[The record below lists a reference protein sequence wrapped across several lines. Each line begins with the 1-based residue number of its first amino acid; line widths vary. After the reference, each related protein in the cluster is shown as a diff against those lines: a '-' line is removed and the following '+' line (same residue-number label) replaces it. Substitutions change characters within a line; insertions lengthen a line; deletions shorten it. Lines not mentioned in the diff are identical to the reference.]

1 MSSQGNPHM
10 NQQKFIHPGLTFR
23 NSFVQVNTAEQMRLH
38 ARLLNEK
45 TALGSPLPIPLQAFS
60 SGIIRVNPLTT
71 GVLTYLVDLS
81 GMNHQVLIV
90 AGPNLDIA

>member
-1 MSSQGNPHM
+1 MSIGIGLSQGNPHM

-45 TALGSPLPIPLQAFS
+45 TALGSPL
-60 SGIIRVNPLTT
+60 TT
-71 GVLTYLVDLS
+71 AVLTYLVDLS